1 MITLT
6 CLVVDDEPLALELME
21 AYVKRTPFLELK
33 GSFSNALETLT
44 TLEKEPID
52 LVFLDIQMPDL
63 SGFELSRLISDE
75 VKIIFTTAFEQYALE
90 GFKVDALDYLL

>member
-33 GSFSNALETLT
+33 GCCFLT
-44 TLEKEPID
+44 YRCP
-52 LVFLDIQMPDL
+52 
-63 SGFELSRLISDE
+63 S
-75 VKIIFTTAFEQYALE
+75 
-90 GFKVDALDYLL
+90 